1 MDMNKRAL
9 GWLVAIVVVV
19 GIIYAVAQRKQVGP
33 SSGSSAALSGEVKIG
48 AVLPLTGDAA
58 AYGEP
63 QQRSIQLAV
72 EDINRAGGVGGK
84 ELKVLF
90 QDGKCAGP
98 DATNAI
104 QQLVN
109 IDQVQFVIGGACSG
123 ETLAMAP
130 IVNEKKVVLVSPSA
144 TSPDITTKGGDY
156 VFRTAPSDAFQ
167 GRMAA
172 EYAYNVMG
180 KHKVSVISESTDYA
194 QGVRRVF
201 VTRFGELGGAV
212 ASNEVYNPGETNF
225 QAIVTKSLRVHPD
238 LLYLVAQAPA
248 SGINV
253 LKQFRNQGGTAQ
265 VMTPETLSGRD
276 TVKENAEIMEGIV
289 VTEPA
294 ADESIPATK
303 AFFDAYRAKYGEPT
317 FPSYQ
322 AGAYDI
328 TFLARDAYVGGAT
341 TGEAIQRWLA
351 GLGDRH
357 GALGTYRFDGNGD
370 AVFGTYAIM
379 KAEGGAFTRL
389 STEKIGG

>member
-1 MDMNKRAL
+1 MNKRTL
-9 GWLVAIVVVV
+9 GWLVAILIVV
-19 GIIYAVAQRKQVGP
+19 GAVYGLNQRKGRAPQLTGIVT
-33 SSGSSAALSGEVKIG
+33 IG

-63 QQRSIQLAV
+63 LQRSIQLAAD
-72 EDINRAGGVGGK
+72 EINRTGGVGGK

-109 IDQVQFVIGGACSG
+109 VDQVPFVIGGACSG

-167 GRMAA
+167 GRKAA
-172 EYAYNVMG
+172 EYAYQELG
-180 KHKVSVISESTDYA
+180 KRKVAVISESTDYA
-194 QGVRRVF
+194 QGVRKVF
-201 VTRFGELGGAV
+201 TRRFGELGGAV
-212 ASNEVYNPGETNF
+212 ASDETYNPGETNF
-225 QAIVTKSLRVHPD
+225 QATVTKSLRVQPD
-238 LLYLVAQAPA
+238 LLYVVAQAPA
-248 SGINV
+248 SGINI

-265 VMTPETLSGRD
+265 VMTPETLSDRG
-276 TVKENAEIMEGIV
+276 VLKENAATMEGVI

-294 ADESIPATK
+294 ADESVPATK
-303 AFFDAYRAKYGEPT
+303 VFLDAYRAKYGEPP

-322 AGAYDI
+322 TGAYDI
-328 TFLARDAYVGGAT
+328 TFLARDAFAGGAT
-341 TGEAIQRWLA
+341 TGEAIQRWLV
-351 GLGDRH
+351 GLGDRQ

-370 AVFGTYAIM
+370 AVYGTYAIL
-379 KAEGGAFTRL
+379 KAENGAFTKL
-389 STEKIGG
+389 STEKAGS

>member
-1 MDMNKRAL
+1 MNKRAL

-19 GIIYAVAQRKQVGP
+19 GVIYTVAKRQPAGP
-33 SSGSSAALSGEVKIG
+33 VALAGEVKIG

-63 QQRSIQLAV
+63 LQRSVQLAV
-72 EDINRAGGVGGK
+72 DEINATGGVGGK
-84 ELKVLF
+84 KLTVLF

-98 DATNAI
+98 EATNAI

-156 VFRTAPSDAFQ
+156 VFRTAPSDAYQ
-167 GRMAA
+167 GRVAA
-172 EYAYNVMG
+172 EYAYT
-180 KHKVSVISESTDYA
+180 KLEKRKVAVISESTDYA

-225 QAIVTKSLRVHPD
+225 QAIVTKSLRVQPD
-238 LLYLVAQAPA
+238 LLYVIAQAPA
-248 SGINV
+248 SGINI

-276 TVKENAEIMEGIV
+276 TVKENAEIMEGVV

-294 ADESIPATK
+294 ADESVPATK
-303 AFFDAYRAKYGEPT
+303 AFFDVYRAKFGDPP
-317 FPSYQ
+317 FPLYQ
-322 AGAYDI
+322 AGSYDI

-341 TGEAIQRWLA
+341 TGEAIQKWLV
-351 GLGDRH
+351 GLGDRS

-370 AVFGTYAIM
+370 AVFATYAIL
-379 KAEGGAFTRL
+379 KAENGTFTKL